1 MNPLPVIP
9 SQLFNKIPI
18 ITTKN
23 DTFHSM
29 IEYTSLLMYYQNITP
44 MSRCFLVIY
53 RASQGFY
60 YNWGG
65 QVSLKKKIA
74 WVTDSTAF
82 VPDPIMDTHDI
93 FIVPLEIIFED
104 GAYEDGIDLTPE
116 QLYHKIVQANSTPKT
131 SQPSV
136 GKFVALYERLQ
147 EEYDCAIAVH
157 LSSDLSGTYNA
168 SATAAK
174 MVDFPVELVDSKL
187 MSYPITSIIL
197 EGIELAEQGKDCQ
210 EIALSLREEYK
221 KYENYIL
228 VGSLDQFYKGGR
240 VSGLQYFI
248 GNLLQIKPIFQIKDG
263 LFDVYEKV
271 RTEGKAVKRMLEQ
284 LDRAKQSYSVKHVQI
299 LHGNVLEKALELK
312 ETIKSKYSDVEV
324 LIGPISST
332 IGAHAGMGT
341 LALAWRNE

>member
-1 MNPLPVIP
+1 
-9 SQLFNKIPI
+9 
-18 ITTKN
+18 
-23 DTFHSM
+23 
-29 IEYTSLLMYYQNITP
+29 
-44 MSRCFLVIY
+44 
-53 RASQGFY
+53 
-60 YNWGG
+60 
-65 QVSLKKKIA
+65 
-74 WVTDSTAF
+74 
-82 VPDPIMDTHDI
+82 MDTHDI

-104 GAYEDGIDLTPE
+104 GTYEDGIDLTPE
-116 QLYHKIVQANSTPKT
+116 QLYQKIVQADTTPKT

-136 GKFVALYERLQ
+136 GKFVTLYERLQ
-147 EEYDCAIAVH
+147 KEYDCAIAVH

-174 MVDFPVELVDSKL
+174 LVDFPVELVDSKL

-197 EGIELAEQGKDCQ
+197 QGIELAEQGKDYQ
-210 EIALSLREEYK
+210 EIAVSLREEYK
-221 KYENYIL
+221 KMENYIL

-263 LFDVYEKV
+263 LFEVYEKV

-284 LDRAKQSYSVKHVQI
+284 LDRAKQSHTVKHVQI
-299 LHGNVLEKALELK
+299 LHGNVLEKALALK
-312 ETIKSKYSDVEV
+312 ETITSRYSDVEV

-341 LALAWRNE
+341 LALAWRNQ